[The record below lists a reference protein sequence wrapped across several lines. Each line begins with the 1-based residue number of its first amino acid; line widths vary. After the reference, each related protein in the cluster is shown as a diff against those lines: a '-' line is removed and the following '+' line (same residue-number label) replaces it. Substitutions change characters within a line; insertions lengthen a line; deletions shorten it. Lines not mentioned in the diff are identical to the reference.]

1 LYLTYPPYPPG
12 TGPPEYY
19 GQNCTCPESYGCDY
33 QWECIALASGI
44 WILEFILP
52 LIVLGCLWNG
62 LIGKVFDMAIA
73 VAEESV
79 ALASAVTI
87 LVMRGVDKIVTFIG
101 GETIDV
107 AEKLESEID

>member
-1 LYLTYPPYPPG
+1 MYLTYPPYPPG

-52 LIVLGCLWNG
+52 LVVIGCLWNG
-62 LIGKVFDMAIA
+62 LIGKVVDMAIVIIEQA
-73 VAEESV
+73 VAF
-79 ALASAVTI
+79 ALAGSTLVIGAV
-87 LVMRGVDKIVTFIG
+87 DEIVKFIG
-101 GETIDV
+101 GEAIDV